1 MDKEIISDAI
11 IELSGSVV
19 KAARLLGN
27 GNASTDLGAIE
38 ALGIVQER
46 GMDTIAS
53 ALGDVARAIETL
65 AYAIGEAK
73 NDR

>member
-1 MDKEIISDAI
+1 MNNNETAEAI
-11 IELSGSVV
+11 I

-38 ALGIVQER
+38 ALGVVQDR
-46 GMDTIAS
+46 GMEAIAS
-53 ALGDVARAIETL
+53 ALWGVARAIETL
-65 AYAIGEAK
+65 AYAVEESK

>member
-1 MDKEIISDAI
+1 MNNNEIAEAI
-11 IELSGSVV
+11 I
-19 KAARLLGN
+19 KAARLL

-38 ALGIVQER
+38 ALGVVQER
-46 GMDTIAS
+46 GMDAIAS

-65 AYAIGEAK
+65 AYAIEESK

>member
-1 MDKEIISDAI
+1 MNNNETAEAI
-11 IELSGSVV
+11 I

-38 ALGIVQER
+38 ALGVVQER
-46 GMDTIAS
+46 GMDAIAS

-65 AYAIGEAK
+65 AYAVEESK